1 MTRPRRPAHFPL
13 RASSG
18 ARTAL
23 PEASLREARRHR
35 RWAALGAACGAVVGI
50 VAFLPAT
57 LVANAVSGATGDRVV
72 LAEVEG
78 TVWNGSGLAVLTGGP
93 GSRDASVLPSRLE
106 WQLRPRWNGAAV
118 HLSQDC
124 CMQGGVDVRV
134 HAGWRT
140 TRIEVADAPGDGV
153 FAQWPAG
160 WLEGLGSLWKTVHP
174 GGLLRLGTRHFAVVR
189 DGNDWHV
196 DGEARLEIRQASARL
211 TTLDTLGSY
220 QLVLAGTA
228 APAAAPGGA
237 AAAAVSHPVGEPA
250 HLTLSTLDGALI
262 LDGTGEIGAHGARF
276 RGQARAAPGSE
287 DALNNLLNII
297 GRRSGATSLISIG

>member
-1 MTRPRRPAHFPL
+1 MTRPRRSSLLPL
-13 RASSG
+13 RASAA
-18 ARTAL
+18 ARAPR

-35 RWAALGAACGAVVGI
+35 RWATLGAVCGAVVGI

-124 CMQGGVDVRV
+124 CMQAGLDLRV
-134 HAGWRT
+134 HAGWGT
-140 TRIEVADAPGDGV
+140 TRVEVADAPGDGV

-189 DGNDWHV
+189 DGADWHV

-220 QLVLAGTA
+220 QLVLAGSGAGA
-228 APAAAPGGA
+228 ATPAAPGAPRPA
-237 AAAAVSHPVGEPA
+237 ASPGEPA

-262 LDGTGEIGAHGARF
+262 LDGTGEIGARGARF

>member
-1 MTRPRRPAHFPL
+1 MTRPRRSTHFPL

-18 ARTAL
+18 ARAAL

-50 VAFLPAT
+50 VAFLPAS
-57 LVANAVSGATGDRVV
+57 LVAGAVSSATGDRVV
-72 LAEVEG
+72 LAEAEG
-78 TVWNGSGLAVLTGGP
+78 TLWNGSGLAVLTGGP

-106 WQLRPRWNGAAV
+106 WRLRPRWNGIAV

-124 CMQGGVDVRV
+124 CMQAGLDVRV

-140 TRIEVADAPGDGV
+140 TRIEVADTPGDGV

-174 GGLLRLGTRHFAVVR
+174 GGLLRLGTHHFAVVR
-189 DGNDWHV
+189 DGDDWHV

-220 QLVLAGTA
+220 RLVLAGA
-228 APAAAPGGA
+228 ATPAPHVA
-237 AAAAVSHPVGEPA
+237 GEPA
-250 HLTLSTLDGALI
+250 HLTLTTLDGALI
-262 LDGTGEIGAHGARF
+262 LDGTGEIGARGARF